1 MKLIDFAGTD
11 YEPHGERELGN
22 TIICGEQYPKVK
34 VYFNKKT
41 NEWFQVSEKWKFFRK
56 TPPAGTNDVVEF
68 ETNWSKLE

>member
-41 NEWFQVSEKWKFFRK
+41 NEWFQVSEK
-56 TPPAGTNDVVEF
+56 
-68 ETNWSKLE
+68 